1 MDRNKAIKSLI
12 WLLIILLIVAGL
24 GYVCSVLLKHTS
36 YLSYSMLAISL
47 ISFFG
52 FLWIYSCENH
62 EFKVDEKSL
71 RNTIATSITIV
82 YLSLV
87 TTVVFFKEEQKE
99 LPEITETLLSNF
111 TVIVGIIIAFYF
123 GSTAIEKL
131 KK

>member
-12 WLLIILLIVAGL
+12 KLLIILLIVAGL
-24 GYVCSVLLKHTS
+24 GYVCSVKLKHTS

-52 FLWIYSCENH
+52 FLWIYSCEND

-87 TTVVFFKEEQKE
+87 TTVVFFKQEQQE
-99 LPEITETLLSNF
+99 LPKITETLLSNF